1 MKKLIKS
8 IIGQSCE
15 AYAISRY
22 NRVPI
27 GKATP
32 IIEICEN
39 IIETP
44 TVGTNSIRYKRTY
57 FSVVIS
63 PNPKM
68 NRGITE
74 DILQEITSFE
84 LSMLLPRKD
93 RVFVPFTLYGITSA
107 ELSPE
112 RWVFEVTDY
121 ETVKELLTL

>member
-1 MKKLIKS
+1 MKKLIKT
-8 IIGQSCE
+8 IRGQSCE
-15 AYAISRY
+15 VYAISRY

-32 IIEICEN
+32 TVEICEN

-44 TVGTNSIRYKRTY
+44 TVGTNSIRYKRIY
-57 FSVVIS
+57 FSVAIC

-74 DILQEITSFE
+74 EILQETTSFE

-93 RVFVPFTLYGITSA
+93 GVYVPFTLYGITSA
-107 ELSPE
+107 DLSPE
-112 RWVFEVTDY
+112 QWVFEVTDY